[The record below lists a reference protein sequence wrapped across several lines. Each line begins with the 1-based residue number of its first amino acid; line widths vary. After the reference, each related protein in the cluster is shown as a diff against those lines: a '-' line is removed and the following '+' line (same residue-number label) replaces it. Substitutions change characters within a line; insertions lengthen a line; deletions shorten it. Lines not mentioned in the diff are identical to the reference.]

1 MKHVPR
7 KILSRE
13 WLFCLVVIMGWT
25 SSVPAGSIQDLE
37 IYLLPHSHVD
47 IGYTN
52 LQTEIEKDHWRFYD
66 QWIAK
71 AQQTQNYPPEA
82 RFKGN
87 VEVLWAVDSYLKQAS
102 PEKQKLFIASLL
114 VIHFWKLQTFLH

>member
-1 MKHVPR
+1 MF
-7 KILSRE
+7 LSVTMS
-13 WLFCLVVIMGWT
+13 WI
-25 SSVPAGSIQDLE
+25 SSVLAGSIQDLE

-52 LQTEIEKDHWRFYD
+52 LQTEVEKDHRQFYD

-71 AQQTQNYPPEA
+71 AQQTRNYPPEA

-87 VEVLWAVDSYLKQAS
+87 VEVLWAVDSYLRQAS
-102 PEKQKLFIASLL
+102 PEKQKLFIEA
-114 VIHFWKLQTFLH
+114 VKK